1 LVLHFSG
8 GLLFGSEVERPVWLK
23 VERKR
28 EYRPRPRK
36 KGAPRREEVERLLV
50 ESEMSYEE
58 IGREM
63 GTKRMTVAKEAMLI
77 YRKRGVGGR
86 EELKEKMRVG
96 VKTMA

>member
-1 LVLHFSG
+1 MMLPNAIGQPNTS
-8 GLLFGSEVERPVWLK
+8 SITS
-23 VERKR
+23 
-28 EYRPRPRK
+28 
-36 KGAPRREEVERLLV
+36 ARLLV